1 MQIKTTRY
9 HCILSRVAKIQNIA
23 TPNAAKEAEQP
34 EHSFIAGGN
43 INGTTILEDSLVDL
57 EVIKLNILLQHDIA
71 ITSLVFTQRS

>member
-43 INGTTILEDSLVDL
+43 IKWDNNFGR
-57 EVIKLNILLQHDIA
+57 Q
-71 ITSLVFTQRS
+71 FG